1 MGNINFI
8 ASAGTGKT
16 YNLVSEVI
24 KKLKDEDTSLKNL
37 LILTFTEKAATEL
50 KIKIAE
56 RIEEILSDRSV
67 DKEDKKKLH
76 KELLFLDSGY
86 IGTFHSVF
94 FRFLKRYPHIS
105 KIDNSFEIIDN
116 QLDYFLDVLY
126 EKWIEKDLEKE
137 PEVWEY
143 IAKIFSQKKD
153 GLKNYFKILYKER
166 LKLSKIDFSFEDE
179 KEKIDN
185 QINGLKGIIED
196 TFKKY
201 SFLKN
206 LPDKYYVLNLKVL
219 LKILENKDLIKI
231 ESEDG
236 LFKMPKEDEEIY
248 SSLITKMRQ
257 IEGSSL
263 EWQIVNR
270 TQELEKAILDFNAN
284 VILKKAFD
292 FIDFVEDIKNKER
305 LLDFND
311 ILYKTKMML
320 DENPDISQEIKN
332 KFKYIFIDEFQ
343 DTDKIQID
351 IIKNISNNNIYI
363 FGDPKQCI
371 YTWRDA
377 DLEAYFDFINN
388 NKFEDKALN
397 INYRSNKKLVD
408 FFNKMLSEGII
419 LSYLDKK
426 FKQSLSIP
434 EDKDFCGRIRLIDL
448 NKDNNKKKY
457 LEEKARASVK
467 IITDLINKGYEYKD
481 IMILFRVNADL
492 FKFKEILKSYN
503 IPVSAP
509 ENGNIFDIPQVKTII
524 NILKIIEYPKRKIEL
539 LQVLKSAFISLEDKD
554 LYNLKDKLDINNLEI
569 ESLKVIKDIIKNKY
583 NMTVEEI
590 VDKIYQE
597 TDILESFSLIDETG
611 SILENLKKFKIIA
624 KQKTLENFSLRDFIL
639 FTETNTV
646 SPAEVLEEN
655 AVRLLTMHKSKGL
668 QSKVVI
674 IPLIRNS
681 SKPRNIYRYEDK
693 IILNFEHAKNKDFFD
708 YEDEIE
714 EQLKQE
720 EERLFYVAI
729 TRAEEELIF
738 IKSNNLSEKNFG
750 NFVKSF
756 MDMEKF
762 KDFIETENIN
772 IENIK
777 IDTSFKI
784 EKQNNYILD
793 DLEKLKE
800 KDELLEEIY
809 QKSVEDKRF
818 KSVSQ
823 IMAEEK
829 DKENVGFRFS
839 EEIDK
844 NVGIYTGIVIHNIFE
859 DLDFS
864 GFSKDKIDDLIKQ
877 KEGLIPEAIKNEV
890 IERCRYIL
898 EKFENSDIHN
908 ELKNSK
914 ILFRELPFILYEN
927 EKYIEGRI
935 DIIYERDSSIIVM
948 DYKTNIYKNPEEK
961 EIIIKSY
968 EKQKEYYLKAIEK
981 MFPEKNIIF
990 KLALLWNGEIIEI

>member
-1 MGNINFI
+1 MGNVNFI

-24 KKLKDEDTSLKNL
+24 KKLKDEDISLKNL
-37 LILTFTEKAATEL
+37 LILTFTEKAAAEL

-56 RIEEILSDRSV
+56 RIEEILSDQSV
-67 DKEDKKKLH
+67 DEKNKKKLH

-126 EKWIEKDLEKE
+126 EKWIEKDLEKD

-143 IAKIFSQKKD
+143 IAKIFSHKKEN
-153 GLKNYFKILYKER
+153 LKNYFKILYKER
-166 LKLSKIDFSFEDE
+166 LKLSKIDFFFEDE

-185 QINGLKGIIED
+185 QINELKGIIKD
-196 TFKKY
+196 AFRKY
-201 SFLKN
+201 PFLKN

-219 LKILENKDLIKI
+219 LKILEDKDLIKI
-231 ESEDG
+231 ESENG
-236 LFKMPKEDEEIY
+236 LFKMPKEDDEKY
-248 SSLITKMRQ
+248 SNLITKMRQ
-257 IEGSSL
+257 TEGGSL

-311 ILYKTKMML
+311 ILYKTKIML

-351 IIKNISNNNIYI
+351 IIKSISNNNIYI

-388 NKFEDKALN
+388 NNFKDKALN

-419 LSYLDKK
+419 LSCLDKK

-434 EDKDFCGRIRLIDL
+434 NGKNSSGRIRLIGIGL
-448 NKDNNKKKY
+448 NQKNNRERYVK
-457 LEEKARASVK
+457 EKAIASAKVIK
-467 IITDLINKGYEYKD
+467 DLIEKGYEYKD
-481 IMILFRVNADL
+481 IMILFRINEDL
-492 FKFKEILKSYN
+492 YKFKKILKSYD

-509 ENGNIFDIPQVKTII
+509 EDGNIFDIPEVKTII
-524 NILKIIEYPKRKIEL
+524 NILKLIEYPKRKIEL
-539 LQVLKSAFISLEDKD
+539 LQVLKSAFISLEDND
-554 LYNLKDKLDINNLEI
+554 LYNLKDKLDIDNLEI
-569 ESLKVIKDIIKNKY
+569 ESLKAIKDIIRNKY

-738 IKSNNLSEKNFG
+738 IKSNDFSEKNFG
-750 NFVKSF
+750 DFIKNFIK
-756 MDMEKF
+756 KF
-762 KDFIETENIN
+762 KNFIETENIN
-772 IENIK
+772 IENVK
-777 IDTSFKI
+777 IDTSLKI
-784 EKQNNYILD
+784 EEQNNNISD
-793 DLEKLKE
+793 DLEKLKQ

-829 DKENVGFRFS
+829 DKENIGFRFS

-844 NVGIYTGIVIHNIFE
+844 NIGIYTGIVIHNIFE

-864 GFSKDKIDDLIKQ
+864 GFSKNQIDDLIKQ
-877 KEGLIPEAIKNEV
+877 KEGLIPETIKNEV
-890 IERCRYIL
+890 IERCRDIL
-898 EKFENSDIHN
+898 ERFENSDIHH

-935 DIIYERDSSIIVM
+935 DIIYEKDGKIIVM

-990 KLALLWNGEIIEI
+990 KLALLWNGEII